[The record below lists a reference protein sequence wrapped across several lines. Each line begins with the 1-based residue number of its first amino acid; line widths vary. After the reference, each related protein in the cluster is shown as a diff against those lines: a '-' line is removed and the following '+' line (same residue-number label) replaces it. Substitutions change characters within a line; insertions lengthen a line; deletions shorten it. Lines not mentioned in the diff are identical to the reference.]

1 MKNAKKL
8 CAVLMCVV
16 MLFSCIQMFA
26 YASVA
31 TYNMNIRTSECSLTI
46 SGINSTSSASM
57 VTNSSMSLKIKM
69 ELQKLKNGTYT
80 TVATWSDSTTGT
92 VLSMAKTRLINALST
107 YRLVVTFDAGNE
119 TVVRYAYPD

>member
-1 MKNAKKL
+1 MKNAKRL

-31 TYNMNIRTSECSLTI
+31 TYNMNIRSSECSLTI

-80 TVATWSDSTTGT
+80 TVATWSDSITGT
-92 VLSMAKTRLINALST
+92 VLSMSETRLINALST

-119 TVVRYAYPD
+119 TIVRYAYPD